1 MESHEKDSR
10 TGAGQAGRAPPDL
23 RGRGGRAGGLPSNQD
38 YDYTEL
44 LPFLQYS
51 ANNVGDPFQGSN
63 YRLNTHEIEQE
74 VITRFADLMRLDREE
89 AWGYVTSGGT
99 EGNMYGLYMGRE
111 TFPEGTVYFSQDT
124 HYSVVKLLRLLNIR
138 NVMIRSQDNGEMD
151 YLDLRET
158 VRRNPDTPPH
168 NRRQHRH
175 HHEGGRSMTSDAVRN
190 VMDGLQVRDF
200 YIHADAALSGMIL
213 PFVPDPQPHGFDAG
227 IDSMSISGHKL
238 IGSPLPCGVVLTKR
252 EYVAKIARS
261 IEVVGVMDTTIP
273 GSRSAIA
280 PLIIWHALQKHGLEG
295 FGTS

>member
-1 MESHEKDSR
+1 
-10 TGAGQAGRAPPDL
+10 
-23 RGRGGRAGGLPSNQD
+23 
-38 YDYTEL
+38 
-44 LPFLQYS
+44 
-51 ANNVGDPFQGSN
+51 
-63 YRLNTHEIEQE
+63 
-74 VITRFADLMRLDREE
+74 
-89 AWGYVTSGGT
+89 
-99 EGNMYGLYMGRE
+99 MYGLYMGRE
-111 TFPEGTVYFSQDT
+111 TFPEGAVYFSQDT

-138 NVMIRSQDNGEMD
+138 NVMIRSQPNGEMD
-151 YLDLRET
+151 YLDLHET
-158 VRRNPDTPPH
+158 VRRNPDTPPIIVA
-168 NRRQHRH
+168 NI
-175 HHEGGRSMTSDAVRN
+175 GTTMKGAVDDLGAIRD

-238 IGSPLPCGVVLTKR
+238 IGSPLPCGVVLTKK

-295 FGTS
+295 FRDIVTGMMDTAEYAVRRFNEAGIPAWRNRERGHRGLPPPRPGGLPEMADSAPGGHRPYHRHAPREQGDGRQASAGLRRAGGIEQWRES

>member
-1 MESHEKDSR
+1 MKKIPE
-10 TGAGQAGRAPPDL
+10 QAQARLDEPPPDFEAEAAVQV
-23 RGRGGRAGGLPSNQD
+23 GYPSNQD

-74 VITRFADLMRLDREE
+74 VITRFADLMILDREE

-158 VRRNPDTPPH
+158 VRRNPDTPPIIVA
-168 NRRQHRH
+168 NI
-175 HHEGGRSMTSDAVRN
+175 GTTMKGAVDDLGAIRD
-190 VMDGLQVRDF
+190 VMNGLQVRDF
-200 YIHADAALSGMIL
+200 YIHAT
-213 PFVPDPQPHGFDAG
+213 PP
-227 IDSMSISGHKL
+227 
-238 IGSPLPCGVVLTKR
+238 
-252 EYVAKIARS
+252 
-261 IEVVGVMDTTIP
+261 
-273 GSRSAIA
+273 
-280 PLIIWHALQKHGLEG
+280 
-295 FGTS
+295 